1 MKRLLQLGFLLGLGG
16 TIAAAWFSPWF
27 EYTRYRSAT
36 SVVTNGGRV
45 EQFMVRLPADRVDT
59 APGAENPGPGV
70 ALQHFKLRDTDG
82 NVIGLVARHE
92 LATTGGSEIAWLM
105 TIPSRGSIAL
115 AAAGTGSG
123 FIESAVAASG
133 VLPGQSVDQPLSI
146 DFEAPAGSVTA
157 TGEFSGI
164 DFEMVET
171 WVISGVDDDGQLRGT
186 LLFNTV
192 GRQAST

>member
-16 TIAAAWFSPWF
+16 TIAAAWFTPWF

-45 EQFMVRLPADRVDT
+45 EQFMVRLPADRVESS
-59 APGAENPGPGV
+59 PGAEDPGPGI
-70 ALQHFKLRDTDG
+70 AMQHFKLRDTDG

-92 LATTGGSEIAWLM
+92 LATTTGVETAWLV

-115 AAAGTGSG
+115 AASGSAPG
-123 FIESAVAASG
+123 FVESAVAANG

-146 DFEAPAGSVTA
+146 DFEAAAESVTA

-171 WVISGVDDDGQLRGT
+171 WVVSGVDDDGQLRGT
-186 LLFNTV
+186 LLLNTV
-192 GRQAST
+192 GRRAST

>member
-16 TIAAAWFSPWF
+16 TIAAAYFAPWF
-27 EYTRYRSAT
+27 EYTRYRSAA

-45 EQFMVRLPADRVDT
+45 EQFMVRLPADRVDS
-59 APGAENPGPGV
+59 APGAENPGPGIV
-70 ALQHFKLRDTDG
+70 LQHFKLRDTDG
-82 NVIGLVARHE
+82 NVIGIVARHE
-92 LATTGGSEIAWLM
+92 LATTGGSETSWLM

-115 AAAGTGSG
+115 AAAGSGSR
-123 FIESAVAASG
+123 FVESAVAANG
-133 VLPGQSVDQPLSI
+133 VLPGQSIDQPLSI
-146 DFEAPAGSVTA
+146 DFEAPAASVTA

-171 WVISGVDDDGQLRGT
+171 WVVSGVDDDGQLRGT

-192 GRQAST
+192 GRRAST